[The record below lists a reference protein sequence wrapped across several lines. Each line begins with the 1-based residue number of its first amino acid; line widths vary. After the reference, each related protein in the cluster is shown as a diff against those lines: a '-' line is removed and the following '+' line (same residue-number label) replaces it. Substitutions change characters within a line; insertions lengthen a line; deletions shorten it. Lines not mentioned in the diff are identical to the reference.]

1 MGRVVVRAFWGP
13 REETVEELAARWA
26 RTLDGVA
33 RALPPQG
40 GGAWSLRRVG
50 ASGAAAVVTPDE
62 ASLTA
67 ALRAVQAADDWSSG
81 SGTDLRLLA
90 EDGSGRTLELGGRAG
105 AAAEFV
111 LMAMLL
117 TVRTPGDEKLPYAEL
132 LTALAEGWDPDFA
145 GVVDDD
151 VLDTLE
157 DDGDFAP
164 SDPAIGWAGYLSPGR
179 AALVPPEFPAGGT
192 ALATGGVLLDVAAPD
207 DPAAVLRANLLLR
220 DAGAL
225 RPLSRPMD
233 RPHL

>member
-26 RTLDGVA
+26 LTLERVT
-33 RALPPQG
+33 RLLPPQG
-40 GGAWSLRRVG
+40 DGWSLRRVG

-62 ASLTA
+62 ESLAA
-67 ALRAVQAADDWSSG
+67 ALRAVQAADDWSST
-81 SGTDLRLLA
+81 SGTDLRVLA
-90 EDGSGRTLELGGRAG
+90 EDGTGRTLELGGRAG
-105 AAAEFV
+105 AASEFV

-117 TVRTPGDEKLPYAEL
+117 TVRTPGDEELPGTEL
-132 LTALAEGWDPDFA
+132 LAGLAEAWAPDFG

-164 SDPAIGWAGYLSPGR
+164 SDPAIGWAGYLSPAR
-179 AALVPPEFPAGGT
+179 AALVPRDFPAGT
-192 ALATGGVLLDVAAPD
+192 DPLPTGGTLLDVAAPD
-207 DPAAVLRANLLLR
+207 DTAAVLRANLLLR

-225 RPLSRPMD
+225 QPLPRPMD
-233 RPHL
+233 RPRL

>member
-1 MGRVVVRAFWGP
+1 MRRVVVRAFWGP

-26 RTLDGVA
+26 RTLDRVT
-33 RALPPQG
+33 RLLPPQG
-40 GGAWSLRRVG
+40 GGAWTLRRVG
-50 ASGAAAVVTPDE
+50 GSGAAAVVTPDE
-62 ASLTA
+62 ESLAA

-90 EDGSGRTLELGGRAG
+90 EDGLGRTLELGGRAG

-117 TVRTPGDEKLPYAEL
+117 TVRVPEDEELPYPEL
-132 LTALAEGWDPDFA
+132 LTALAEAWSPDFG

-164 SDPAIGWAGYLSPGR
+164 SDPAIGWAGYLSPAR
-179 AALVPPEFPAGGT
+179 ATLVPRDFPAG
-192 ALATGGVLLDVAAPD
+192 AEPLSTGGALLDVASPD
-207 DPAAVLRANLLLR
+207 DTAAVLRANLLLR
-220 DAGAL
+220 TAGAL
-225 RPLSRPMD
+225 QPLPRPMD
-233 RPHL
+233 RPQL